1 MSDVTSIERGLREA
15 HARLAALADALARAD
30 VEHLERSAGDL
41 ADAVTRLRHSA
52 ETGARPAGD
61 VVALASADI
70 RWQLERC
77 RRLGRVAGRAPD
89 VAVAGYAP
97 DGRSSPAP
105 SAPTSLE
112 VLG

>member
-1 MSDVTSIERGLREA
+1 MSDVTSIERDLREA

-52 ETGARPAGD
+52 ETGARPARH

-77 RRLGRVAGRAPD
+77 RRLGWTIGRAPD
-89 VAVAGYAP
+89 IADAGYAP
-97 DGRSSPAP
+97 DGRSNAAP
-105 SAPTSLE
+105 SGLPSLE
-112 VLG
+112 VQG